1 MARDDRTVAGKL
13 TGSSAA
19 GRSST
24 SYPGGM
30 DDDLFTLSGDAP
42 APRTLSDRNRDH
54 RAPLAVRM
62 RPRSLEE
69 IVGQEKA
76 LAPGSP
82 LRRLVAADDSRTAP
96 SSVILWGPP
105 GTGKTT
111 LAYVVASSGDREF
124 VEISAVLAGVK
135 ELREVIDQARSR
147 LRTTGRETVLF
158 VDEVHRFSKSQQ
170 DALLPSV
177 ENRWVTLVAATT
189 ENPYFSVISPLLSR
203 SIVLT
208 LESLS
213 EQDLGTLVDRALTEE
228 RGLGGTVSLT
238 DEARSALLRLGGGD
252 ARKILTSLEAA
263 AGAAIMDGREEIDAD
278 TLSHAVNRAALRY
291 DRAGDQHYDVTSA
304 FIKSMRG
311 SDVDAALHYLAR
323 MIEAGEDPRFIA
335 RRVVIAA
342 SEEVGMADP
351 TALQVAVAAMQA
363 VQFLGMPEGRIPLAQ
378 AVVHIATAPKSNA
391 AYKALDAAI
400 ADVRAG
406 RGGTVPPALRD
417 AHYKGAQKLG
427 HGEDY
432 RYAHDSPHGVVPQQY
447 PPDDLV
453 GVDYYLPR
461 STGPESRIAQRV
473 ETLRRIVRDHGERG

>member
-1 MARDDRTVAGKL
+1 
-13 TGSSAA
+13 
-19 GRSST
+19 
-24 SYPGGM
+24 M
-30 DDDLFTLSGDAP
+30 DDDLFTVGGQAP
-42 APRTLSDRNRDH
+42 PPRTLSDRNRDH

-62 RPRSLEE
+62 RPRTLDE

-82 LRRLVAADDSRTAP
+82 LRRLVSADDDRTAP
-96 SSVILWGPP
+96 SSLILWGPP

-111 LAYVVASSGDREF
+111 LAYVVAAAGDREF
-124 VEISAVLAGVK
+124 VELSAVLAGVK
-135 ELREVIDQARSR
+135 DVREVVDAARSR

-158 VDEVHRFSKSQQ
+158 VDEVHRFSKAQQ

-189 ENPYFSVISPLLSR
+189 ENPHFSVISPLLSR
-203 SIVLT
+203 SIMLT
-208 LESLS
+208 LEPLS
-213 EQDLGTLVDRALTEE
+213 RSDLDVLVDRALTSEY
-228 RGLGGTVSLT
+228 GLGGAVTL
-238 DEARSALLRLGGGD
+238 DADAREALLRLGGGD
-252 ARKILTSLEAA
+252 ARRILTALEAA
-263 AGAAIMDGREEIDAD
+263 AGAALQKEEVVIDAA
-278 TLSHAVNRAALRY
+278 TLAQAVNRAALRY
-291 DRAGDQHYDVTSA
+291 DRAGDQHYDIASA

-311 SDVDAALHYLAR
+311 SDVDAALHYMAR

-363 VQFLGMPEGRIPLAQ
+363 VQMLGMPEGRIPLAQ

-391 AYKALDAAI
+391 SYKAIDAAL

-406 RGGTVPPALRD
+406 KGGAVPAHLRD
-417 AHYKGAQKLG
+417 AHYAGASSIG
-427 HGEDY
+427 HGDGY
-432 RYAHDSPHGVVPQQY
+432 VYAHNADVGVVAQQY

-453 GVDYYLPR
+453 GVDYYQPKR
-461 STGPESRIAQRV
+461 RGAEARTSDQV
-473 ETLRRIVRDHGERG
+473 EALRRIIRGERGGQDRE